1 MVQACR
7 FQSFFSRNLARFL
20 ARICHHLART
30 FSLFQ
35 SFLART
41 FQPFMH
47 SFSHFGVYLVTVQRF
62 SHFFDDLITFLKNQ
76 SLLYQ
81 FSNFQPIFCINSHS
95 HEIFPL
101 CQGMFTIQL
110 PVCVCVYR
118 TLFSSCKIPIF
129 SLKMVIS
136 PIFGDQGPFCP
147 FQAVLGSIL
156 AYFLA

>member
-1 MVQACR
+1 M
-7 FQSFFSRNLARFL
+7 NLTPLVCYYRL
-20 ARICHHLART
+20 AD
-30 FSLFQ
+30 FSLFFSQ
-35 SFLART
+35 FSPLFSPNLSPFSPH
-41 FQPFMH
+41 FQPFLVFL
-47 SFSHFGVYLVTVQRF
+47 SPNFSAIQSLFIHFLAIYSLFGDLV
-62 SHFFDDLITFLKNQ
+62 TFLKNQ

>member
-1 MVQACR
+1 MIRLAD
-7 FQSFFSRNLARFL
+7 FSLFFL
-20 ARICHHLART
+20 AIQPAFQPEFVTIQPALLAF

-35 SFLART
+35 PAL
-41 FQPFMH
+41 
-47 SFSHFGVYLVTVQRF
+47 FSHLCTLLVTFWRF

-110 PVCVCVYR
+110 PVCVCVGLYR